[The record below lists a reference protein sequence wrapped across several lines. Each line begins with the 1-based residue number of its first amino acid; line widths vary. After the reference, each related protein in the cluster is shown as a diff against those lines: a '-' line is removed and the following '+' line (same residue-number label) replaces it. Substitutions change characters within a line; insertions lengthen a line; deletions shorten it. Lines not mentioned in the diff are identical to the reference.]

1 MQLDLG
7 KLKVKNSFSWHG
19 DKDSD
24 PSAVHLDILLAKVCM
39 NIFQGC
45 ATILLSVLTCVFV

>member
-39 NIFQGC
+39 NIFQSRQY
-45 ATILLSVLTCVFV
+45 LSNKCQLEF